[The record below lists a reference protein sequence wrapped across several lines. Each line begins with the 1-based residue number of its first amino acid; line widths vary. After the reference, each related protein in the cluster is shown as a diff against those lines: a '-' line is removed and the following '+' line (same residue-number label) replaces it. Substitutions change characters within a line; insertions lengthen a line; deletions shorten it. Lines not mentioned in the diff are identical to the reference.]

1 MIEVELIR
9 MSFTYKLIFAICVN
23 KIVVVLGKDKN
34 NSRMNARVPFKIKIF
49 LHKQLEKDCTCTLQ
63 FTLFSHTTR

>member
-23 KIVVVLGKDKN
+23 KILVVLGKDKKFQN
-34 NSRMNARVPFKIKIF
+34 
-49 LHKQLEKDCTCTLQ
+49 ECTCTL
-63 FTLFSHTTR
+63 

>member
-23 KIVVVLGKDKN
+23 KILVVLGKDKN
-34 NSRMNARVPFKIKIF
+34 NSRMNARVPFKI
-49 LHKQLEKDCTCTLQ
+49 
-63 FTLFSHTTR
+63 